1 MALTS
6 RSVARASAAAE
17 TGQAVPA
24 TTDDRAVQK
33 LDSLKSKQPPRLS
46 GRNPYS
52 LFVGF
57 LKVLLPALAVA
68 LVLLVVAWP
77 QLVPDE
83 RQFRIGVAEI
93 SLEQAESLSMLNAR
107 FDGLDSNNQ
116 PFTVTADLA
125 TQDSGDSPVVDL
137 ELPKA
142 DITMHDGTWLAVTAN
157 SGRYQR
163 EDGVVDLNG
172 DVVLFHDQG
181 FEFRTDTA
189 TVDLNASEA
198 RGSDPVH
205 GQGPLGILDAEGFRL
220 VDKGQRIFFTGKSRL
235 IIYQDGEGA
244 K

>member
-1 MALTS
+1 MAQIS
-6 RSVARASAAAE
+6 HSVAQAAGDGRAVAAE
-17 TGQAVPA
+17 A
-24 TTDDRAVQK
+24 DDGALQT
-33 LDSLKSKQPPRLS
+33 LSDLKSKQPPRLS

-77 QLVPDE
+77 QLMPDE
-83 RQFRIGVAEI
+83 RQFRIGVTEI

-125 TQDSGDSPVVDL
+125 TQATGDSPIIDL

-142 DITMHDGTWLAVTAN
+142 DITLHDGTWLAITAN

-163 EDGVVDLNG
+163 EDGRVDLNG
-172 DVVLFHDQG
+172 DVVLFHDEG
-181 FEFRTDTA
+181 FEVQTEAA
-189 TVDLNASEA
+189 TVDLKGGEA
-198 RGSDPVH
+198 HGSDPVH
-205 GQGPLGILDAEGFRL
+205 GQGPLGILNAEGFRL
-220 VDKGQRIFFTGKSRL
+220 VENGERIIFTGKSRL
-235 IIYQDGEGA
+235 IIYQDGAGSN
-244 K
+244 